1 MCIRDSYSTQL
12 SKTLDDNLDSISGN
26 LVLRTEGLNRQ
37 VSDLEKELDA
47 LDARMVRLTDLYTAQ
62 FTAMEIMV
70 VQMQSST
77 SSLNSL
83 LATNSNG

>member
-1 MCIRDSYSTQL
+1 
-12 SKTLDDNLDSISGN
+12 
-26 LVLRTEGLNRQ
+26 
-37 VSDLEKELDA
+37 
-47 LDARMVRLTDLYTAQ
+47 MVRLTDLYTAQ